1 MLEGEF
7 HGGDLFVGAVGEVG
21 DGAFFD
27 FAGFAIGMAQQMTD
41 VGFAALVGG
50 SRIDMHSGYY
60 VYHINSIN
68 ATTKPIEQQLL
79 VSTKTTPKSYFL
91 HSYQQVIRKHRWN
104 IRYKEAVDELKSM
117 GLDPD
122 KIEHRRPD
130 EN

>member
-1 MLEGEF
+1 
-7 HGGDLFVGAVGEVG
+7 
-21 DGAFFD
+21 
-27 FAGFAIGMAQQMTD
+27 
-41 VGFAALVGG
+41 
-50 SRIDMHSGYY
+50 
-60 VYHINSIN
+60 
-68 ATTKPIEQQLL
+68 